1 MRIFSTF
8 VFALAILFSCI
19 AMATPSFAKML
30 ECERYDT
37 IDEHRFQAGAFDSW
51 YPKTLQIPTREFK
64 SIKGRTALAF
74 ERSMNEVNSGHRSKM
89 IYTLLTSKKLIMRSP
104 SIPGGAKYNCDMT
117 PEEVL
122 AAQTS
127 PSTPSTAANGCF
139 GGNVAVCDD
148 DFICQK
154 ATSTRSGSREWET
167 TRTWESY
174 VKEAKS
180 RDLSCGV
187 SEVSNQ
193 STTQSSTSSTTSTPS
208 KADKSKAFCKDIG
221 FTAGTEKFGECVL
234 KMMDK

>member
-1 MRIFSTF
+1 MRVASSF
-8 VFALAILFSCI
+8 VLSLTALLLCMSVTTSHAE
-19 AMATPSFAKML
+19 ML
-30 ECERYDT
+30 NCERYDKT
-37 IDEHRFQAGAFDSW
+37 DENAFAPEAFDSW

-74 ERSMNEVNSGHRSKM
+74 EHSMNEVNSGHRSKM
-89 IYTLLTSKKLIMRSP
+89 IYTLLTSKKLIMHSP
-104 SIPGGAKYNCDMT
+104 SIPGGARYNCDMT
-117 PEEVL
+117 PEGVL

-180 RDLSCGV
+180 RGLSCGV

-208 KADKSKAFCKDIG
+208 KADNAKAFCKDIG

-234 KMMDK
+234 RMMDK

>member
-1 MRIFSTF
+1 MRIYSSC
-8 VFALAILFSCI
+8 VFALAILLSCI
-19 AMATPSFAKML
+19 AITTPSFAKML
-30 ECERYDT
+30 ECERYDKT
-37 IDEHRFQAGAFDSW
+37 DENAFAPGAFDSW

-193 STTQSSTSSTTSTPS
+193 STTPSSTSSTTSTPS